1 MASKTKNNAQKGQ
14 KAGGTVTVQIIQEF
28 KDRQRVGIKNWRE
41 AIEMATHPETPKPYM
56 LQDIYDNL
64 KSDGHFIGDMR
75 VRKAATLA
83 FPFSIIDKTTKEVNE
98 EKTDIFKKKWF
109 YDLMKNAL
117 DTPVRGYTLLELID
131 PINMKFK
138 LVPRRN
144 VVAVRKL
151 VLLSVQDDKG
161 VPYADEIGRTL
172 IELGEE
178 DELGIMGDICG
189 QLIWKRNAQQ
199 SWAEFSDKFGSPLI
213 TATTNKSNPADIRAM
228 HDMLRA
234 MGEASNAV
242 LPEGTTI
249 DIKEFTKGDSFL
261 VYDKQIERT
270 NKEISK
276 ALLSGTMV
284 TDDGASRS
292 QSEVHERTLN
302 DKIAGDDRRTIEFT
316 VNEQLIPMLALW
328 GHNINPETDK
338 FRFDPTDKLSL
349 VELWAIVDELLE
361 HGDVPI
367 EWISEKFGVPI
378 TGLKQRQEPP
388 ASTNNTQTP
397 NDTNAPKAFSANF
410 R

>member
-1 MASKTKNNAQKGQ
+1 MASKTKNKPSNGQ
-14 KAGGTVTVQIIQEF
+14 KAIGTVTVQIIQEF

-83 FPFSIIDKTTKEVNE
+83 FPFSIIDKDTKEVNE

-117 DTPVRGYTLLELID
+117 DTPVRGYTLMELID
-131 PINMKFK
+131 PVNIKFK
-138 LVPRRN
+138 LVKRRN
-144 VVAVRKL
+144 VVALNKL

-161 VPYADEIGRTL
+161 LPYADEIGRTL

-178 DELGIMGDICG
+178 DELGIMADICG

-199 SWAEFSDKFGSPLI
+199 SWAEFAEKFGMPLI
-213 TATTNKSNPADIRAM
+213 TATTNKSNPADIREVNK
-228 HDMLRA
+228 MLRA
-234 MGEASNAV
+234 MGEASTGVFA
-242 LPEGTTI
+242 EGTKI
-249 DIKEFTKGDSFL
+249 EIKEFTKGDSFM
-261 VYDKQIERT
+261 VYDKLIERT
-270 NKEISK
+270 NKEVSK

-284 TDDGASRS
+284 TDDGSSRS

-338 FRFDPTDKLSL
+338 FRFDPTDELSL
-349 VELWAIVDELLE
+349 VELWAIVDKLLE

-378 TGLKQRQEPP
+378 TGLKQRQPEL
-388 ASTNNTQTP
+388 QTP
-397 NDTNAPKAFSANF
+397 TNSQPMAKGFSANF